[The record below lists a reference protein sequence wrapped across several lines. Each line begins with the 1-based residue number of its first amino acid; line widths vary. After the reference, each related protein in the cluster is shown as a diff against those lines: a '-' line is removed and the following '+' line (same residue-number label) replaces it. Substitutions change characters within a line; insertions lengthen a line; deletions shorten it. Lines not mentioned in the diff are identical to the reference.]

1 MQGEL
6 GLRERKKRERRQR
19 IEAVAIDRF
28 EANGF
33 DATTIDDIAAAADI
47 APRTFFA
54 YFPTKEDV
62 VLADYADRLERTTNE
77 LARRPPAE
85 PPLAG
90 AEHLVRNGRRRLRG
104 RTRPA
109 HPPLRDMAVNP
120 SVQARSL
127 QLQAGW
133 ESAVADVLSRRSGAG
148 ADDVTPRLMAATALA
163 CMRSSISHWILTGH
177 QEPLPDLVK
186 ASFDRLAGGL
196 AAVPFT
202 PTAG

>member
-1 MQGEL
+1 
-6 GLRERKKRERRQR
+6 
-19 IEAVAIDRF
+19 
-28 EANGF
+28 
-33 DATTIDDIAAAADI
+33 
-47 APRTFFA
+47 
-54 YFPTKEDV
+54 
-62 VLADYADRLERTTNE
+62 
-77 LARRPPAE
+77 
-85 PPLAG
+85 
-90 AEHLVRNGRRRLRG
+90 
-104 RTRPA
+104 
-109 HPPLRDMAVNP
+109 MAVNP